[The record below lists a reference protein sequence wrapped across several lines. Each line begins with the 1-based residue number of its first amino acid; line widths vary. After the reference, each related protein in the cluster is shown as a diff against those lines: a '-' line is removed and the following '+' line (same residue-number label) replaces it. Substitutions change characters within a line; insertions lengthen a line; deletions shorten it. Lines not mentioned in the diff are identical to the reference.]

1 MGNKSGVRIRSESS
15 IEIDFYYRN
24 VRCRERVKLAPT
36 PKNLTYC
43 RKLKASIEIEIAK
56 GQFEYEEHF
65 PESPRAKFFS
75 KMPGDALLIQDYLES
90 WLATEKENIKHSTMV
105 GYTKILKYHLVP
117 VFGKMLLTELRRK
130 HLRDWAATHLDMSAK
145 RMRNVLSPL
154 RVALNAAVEGELIES
169 NPLIGFKVR
178 KRSGRKSEDVDPFS
192 ADERAAILSA
202 LDRQAHYFVQFAFW
216 TGLRTSELVALDW
229 PDIDWMRGVVV
240 VSRAMTEG
248 MDEPEDG
255 TKTDAGM
262 REVKLLPPALEA
274 LKAQKAFTFLKSAEV
289 FQNPRTGERW
299 TGDRTIR
306 EGMWIPALKKAG
318 VRYRKPY
325 QTRHTFASMMLMAGE
340 NPMWVAKQ
348 MGHTDWSLTAKRYAR
363 WIPSDMPDA
372 GNKAV
377 ERWSH
382 FGHNVTASH

>member
-1 MGNKSGVRIRSESS
+1 MGDKPGVRVRSESS

-24 VRCRERVKLAPT
+24 VRCRERIKLNPT
-36 PKNLTYC
+36 PRNIAYC
-43 RKLKASIEIEIAK
+43 TKLKARIEHEIATGEFDYGK
-56 GQFEYEEHF
+56 HF

-75 KMPGDALLIQDYLES
+75 KMPGDAFSIQDYLES
-90 WLATEKENIKHSTMV
+90 WLATEKDNIKHSTLV
-105 GYTKILKYHLVP
+105 GYKKILKYHLVP

-130 HLRDWAATHLDMSAK
+130 HLRDWAASHPDMSAK

-154 RVALNAAVEGELIES
+154 RVALDAAVEGELIES

-178 KRSGRKSEDVDPFS
+178 KRSVGKSADVDPFS
-192 ADERAAILSA
+192 SDERSAILSA
-202 LDRQAHYFVQFAFW
+202 LDRQANNLVQFAFW

-229 PDIDWMRGVVV
+229 PDIDWFRGVVV
-240 VSRAMTEG
+240 VSRAMTQG

-255 TKTDAGM
+255 TKTDAGL

-274 LKAQKAFTFLKSAEV
+274 LKAQKPFTFLKGAEV
-289 FQNPRTGERW
+289 FQNPRAGERW
-299 TGDRTIR
+299 TGDRVIR

-325 QTRHTFASMMLMAGE
+325 QTRHTYASMMLMAGE

-363 WIPSDMPDA
+363 WIQSDMPDA

-377 ERWSH
+377 ERWSQRTV
-382 FGHNVTASH
+382 GLSQQ